1 MTVNVIYNLLGKL
14 ENIIVAKGIRLLP
27 TPFAIVDV
35 KKIEDI
41 LDRIR
46 VSIPGEIQ
54 EAREI
59 LRRKDEILMDAQNK
73 ADQMMIE
80 AQENAQNMLQDSE
93 LLRAVQAEA
102 ERIKGEVIDD
112 CESLRAQA
120 KKEIEQARIGAAN
133 EAVKIREGADRYA
146 EEVLYNL
153 DQDLTNLHEIVRNG
167 QRHLAQLKA
176 EEMARMTTIAQPEK
190 TQEQQ
195 AEYDQIPQ

>member
-27 TPFAIVDV
+27 LPYAIVDV

-73 ADQMMIE
+73 HDQMLIE
-80 AQENAQNMLQDSE
+80 AQENAKGMLNESE
-93 LLRAVQAEA
+93 LLKAVQAEA
-102 ERIKGEVIDD
+102 ERIKAEVIED
-112 CESLRAQA
+112 CEGMRSLA
-120 KKEIEQARIGAAN
+120 KKEIEQARINAAN
-133 EAVKIREGADRYA
+133 EAVQIREGADRYA
-146 EEVLYNL
+146 EEVLINL
-153 DQDLTNLHEIVRNG
+153 DQDLTNLHEIVKNG

-176 EEMARMTTIAQPEK
+176 EAMTRMTTISPAEKEFQPE
-190 TQEQQ
+190 
-195 AEYDQIPQ
+195 YDEIPN